1 MNEIIITKE
10 NFDDEV
16 RNYKGLPTILDFWA
30 GWCGP
35 CMMLAPVL
43 EEIAD
48 EYDGKIRVGKVNV
61 DEQPELA
68 AAFRVE
74 SIPMLVVV
82 KDGAIVNQS
91 VGFRSKE
98 DVLKLLGL

>member
-1 MNEIIITKE
+1 MNEIVITKE
-10 NFDDEV
+10 NFDAEV
-16 RNYKGLPTILDFWA
+16 RNYRGLPILLDFWA

-35 CMMLAPVL
+35 CMMLAPVVA
-43 EEIAD
+43 EIAEECGD
-48 EYDGKIRVGKVNV
+48 KVRVGKVNV

-82 KDGAIVNQS
+82 KDGGIVKQS
-91 VGFRSKE
+91 VGYRSKD
-98 DVLKLLGL
+98 DVLDMLGL

>member
-1 MNEIIITKE
+1 
-10 NFDDEV
+10 
-16 RNYKGLPTILDFWA
+16 
-30 GWCGP
+30 
-35 CMMLAPVL
+35 MMLAPVL

-48 EYDGKIRVGKVNV
+48 EYDGKVRVGKVNV